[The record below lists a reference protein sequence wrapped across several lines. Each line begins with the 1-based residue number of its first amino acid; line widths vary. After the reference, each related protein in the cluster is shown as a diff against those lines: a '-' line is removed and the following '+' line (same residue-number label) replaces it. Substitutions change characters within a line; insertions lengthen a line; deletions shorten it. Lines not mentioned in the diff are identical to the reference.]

1 MKNVLLVDPL
11 ACLGAMNNT
20 AVAMSILKDDIHL
33 KGVHTA
39 KLADKIK
46 DLVAGW
52 VRTKKRAADV
62 SAGGDE
68 KRPRLAEPKDG
79 GGQKAKAKKDGKP
92 RAPGGRKSGP

>member
-1 MKNVLLVDPL
+1 M
-11 ACLGAMNNT
+11 ACLGATNNT
-20 AVAMSILKDDIHL
+20 AVAMGILKDDIHL

-46 DLVAGW
+46 ELVAGW

-68 KRPRLAEPKDG
+68 KSPRLAEPKDG
-79 GGQKAKAKKDGKP
+79 GGQRARVKKGGKP
-92 RAPGGRKSGP
+92 RALGGPKSGP